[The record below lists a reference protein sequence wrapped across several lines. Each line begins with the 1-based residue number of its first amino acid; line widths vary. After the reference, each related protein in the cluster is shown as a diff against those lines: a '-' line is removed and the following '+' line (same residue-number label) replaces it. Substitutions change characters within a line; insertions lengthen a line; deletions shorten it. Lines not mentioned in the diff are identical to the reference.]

1 MRRIARILGLLGG
14 LGAIV
19 WAMRDRLVSVALPR
33 EPQVPTFRVPES
45 RTTEEDS
52 TEEDSSEESATSVTN
67 VSGIGPVYA
76 TRLAAAGINSI
87 IDLAE
92 AAPEAVAEAAQ
103 VPISKASS
111 WVTAAQ
117 APSDQPSRP

>member
-14 LGAIV
+14 LGAIL

-33 EPQVPTFRVPES
+33 EPQVPAFRVPEP
-45 RTTEEDS
+45 RTTDEPEDDAGQ
-52 TEEDSSEESATSVTN
+52 EPVTSVTN
-67 VSGIGPVYA
+67 VTGIGPVYA

-87 IDLAE
+87 TDLAE

-103 VPISKASS
+103 VPVSKATS

-117 APSDQPSRP
+117 TPSDQSPRP